1 MNLTQVG
8 QPLAFISNST
18 SFNPVLPFINDT
30 DILKHSPALLKNPI
44 SNGMELNY
52 SLLNNEVIIQVTN
65 NSIVTTFPNTIHQ
78 SYEEL
83 KLLPVDSNWP
93 RQVRVNGE
101 PLPEPLLNFSG
112 VQEFLI
118 VVQSVESHIV
128 DYSLQP
134 VVNWFLKIRH
144 PQNSNQLLEWRERFL
159 TEILGNYLEWMIKEG
174 VKPTKDRQKISIN
187 TLTNDDFL
195 ELLNT
200 TMKFEFKA
208 PKNFD
213 VESNANSE
221 VPYNLWRYDIII
233 APRKVD
239 EKITAIERRV
249 MSSLRGILWTGFLF
263 VFVRRLLLFLRGV

>member
-1 MNLTQVG
+1 
-8 QPLAFISNST
+8 
-18 SFNPVLPFINDT
+18 
-30 DILKHSPALLKNPI
+30 
-44 SNGMELNY
+44 
-52 SLLNNEVIIQVTN
+52 
-65 NSIVTTFPNTIHQ
+65 
-78 SYEEL
+78 
-83 KLLPVDSNWP
+83 
-93 RQVRVNGE
+93 
-101 PLPEPLLNFSG
+101 
-112 VQEFLI
+112 
-118 VVQSVESHIV
+118 
-128 DYSLQP
+128 
-134 VVNWFLKIRH
+134 
-144 PQNSNQLLEWRERFL
+144 
-159 TEILGNYLEWMIKEG
+159 MIKEG